1 MPCLSQN
8 VVSEM
13 HRVTS
18 DTAHDGNHFRHDVM
32 PFVAEVS
39 YPLNQDIATILS
51 QSRQRLYA
59 PEVPQMSEYHLLLGR
74 LFFLLVHSLKMVS
87 RHSLRQKLHSH
98 PPVVGTE
105 AASELQAEHWSEPF
119 PADTRSAA
127 GLAVPKQS

>member
-13 HRVTS
+13 HRVAS
-18 DTAHDGNHFRHDVM
+18 DTARGGNHFRHDVM

-39 YPLNQDIATILS
+39 YPLSQGIATILS
-51 QSRQRLYA
+51 QRRQRLYA
-59 PEVPQMSEYHLLLGR
+59 PEVPQMSEYHLLLSR
-74 LFFLLVHSLKMVS
+74 LFFLLVHSLKMAS
-87 RHSLRQKLHSH
+87 RHSLRQEHHSH

-105 AASELQAEHWSEPF
+105 AGPALQAERWSEPL

-127 GLAVPKQS
+127 GLALPKQS